1 MRAVKGFKLLSLLS
15 LLNYYWI
22 VRVIRVMIDWLVLL
36 GTQKNVTKEI
46 QSIIFCF

>member
-1 MRAVKGFKLLSLLS
+1 MRAVKGFKLLRLLS
-15 LLNYYWI
+15 LLNYHWI